1 MSPAELIARSR
12 LPFRL
17 LRDDSPVS
25 TAQFFDLWRCMV
37 EIKGD
42 PTVGL
47 SLACALDG
55 SVMPPSF
62 LAAYHARNFRDGL
75 LRVARFKRLCTPEEL
90 LITELDD
97 RCELTLEWTQ
107 DNPETVPPSLI
118 DAALVSLLEMGRR
131 STGVHITP
139 ISVELARPM
148 CFEAIYTCYFGC
160 PVQFDSGRNCL
171 SLHRADLDRLFLSYN
186 ADLLEILAPALE
198 SKLVNQLDNLSLS
211 AQVQWVLRRRLTA
224 GRPDIRS
231 VASELALSE
240 RSLQRRLTEEGESF
254 QGLLSQTR
262 HQLALEYLSDASVSI
277 VEVGYMLGY
286 EDQNSFF
293 RAFRQWENQTPSEWR
308 SGNGVS

>member
-1 MSPAELIARSR
+1 MSKTPSAVPARIKIPAALWEGVNRLGMSPAELIARSR

-97 RCELTLEWTQ
+97 RCELTL
-107 DNPETVPPSLI
+107 
-118 DAALVSLLEMGRR
+118 
-131 STGVHITP
+131 
-139 ISVELARPM
+139 
-148 CFEAIYTCYFGC
+148 
-160 PVQFDSGRNCL
+160 
-171 SLHRADLDRLFLSYN
+171 
-186 ADLLEILAPALE
+186 
-198 SKLVNQLDNLSLS
+198 
-211 AQVQWVLRRRLTA
+211 
-224 GRPDIRS
+224 
-231 VASELALSE
+231 
-240 RSLQRRLTEEGESF
+240 
-254 QGLLSQTR
+254 
-262 HQLALEYLSDASVSI
+262 
-277 VEVGYMLGY
+277 
-286 EDQNSFF
+286 
-293 RAFRQWENQTPSEWR
+293 
-308 SGNGVS
+308 